1 LQEEYLKK
9 RTLYLI
15 ERGKGITVSRDG
27 PSVLIER
34 KFTAPV
40 RIPADYIDKVII
52 YGNVELD
59 AFSLTLFSSKY
70 IPILIIGRHGESS
83 IILPYS
89 DGIDSYSKYQKMM
102 IASNKILDSLMQWAY
117 HHRVENQKKT
127 LDSLFKNI
135 KVSAEPGENSY
146 QAMINKIK
154 PSEFLWQTVKGIV
167 KNLFLLAILSK
178 VLTAKLDP
186 HIGFINQQRN
196 YGLIFDIYYIF
207 EPIVDFLTFQ
217 FFYKDGV
224 NIDFIK
230 NPDINYE
237 RLQML
242 VEQFESKRED
252 FDTQIRVI
260 ITEILSYL
268 RVIRP

>member
-1 LQEEYLKK
+1 MQEEYLKK

-15 ERGKGITVSRDG
+15 ERGNKTTVSRDG

-34 KFTAPV
+34 NFSAPV
-40 RIPADYIDKVII
+40 RIPADYIDRVII
-52 YGNVELD
+52 YGNVALD

-102 IASNKILDSLMQWAY
+102 IASKKMTDEFTMYAY
-117 HHRVENQKKT
+117 KHRVENQKKT
-127 LDSLFKNI
+127 LDSLFKDI
-135 KVSAEPGENSY
+135 KVSAEQGENSY
-146 QAMINKIK
+146 QSMINKIK
-154 PSEFLWQTVKGIV
+154 PSEFLWQIVKNII

-178 VLTAKLDP
+178 VLTVKLDP
-186 HIGFINQQRN
+186 HIGFINQQSN

-217 FFYKDGV
+217 FFYEDGV

-230 NPDINYE
+230 NPDMNYE

-242 VEQFESKRED
+242 VEKFESKRED
-252 FDTQIRVI
+252 FDAQIRVV

-268 RVIRP
+268 RNIKP